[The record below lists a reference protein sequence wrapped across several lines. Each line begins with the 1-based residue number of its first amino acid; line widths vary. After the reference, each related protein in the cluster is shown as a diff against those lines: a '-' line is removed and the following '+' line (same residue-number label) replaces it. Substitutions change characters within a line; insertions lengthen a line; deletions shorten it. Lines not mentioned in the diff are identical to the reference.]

1 MVFSQ
6 GPAKGA
12 ATRPCS
18 KLRKTVT
25 TGLFCF
31 LLFGGMG
38 FFSKMIRWLLVWAG
52 LVLVGGE
59 SEFIDLRLVLN
70 DWLFQR
76 LGMQRVQGTE
86 ATSQ

>member
-1 MVFSQ
+1 
-6 GPAKGA
+6 
-12 ATRPCS
+12 
-18 KLRKTVT
+18 
-25 TGLFCF
+25 
-31 LLFGGMG
+31 MG